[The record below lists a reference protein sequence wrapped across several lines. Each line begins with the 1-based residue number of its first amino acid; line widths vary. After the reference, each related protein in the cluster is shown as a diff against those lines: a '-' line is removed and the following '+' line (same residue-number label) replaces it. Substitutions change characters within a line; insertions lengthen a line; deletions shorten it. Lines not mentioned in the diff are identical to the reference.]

1 MHSIWL
7 FIGLYPWT
15 SLMSHN
21 CVANTK
27 ITTREDFSYVCQAT
41 VLIPAGEEI
50 VTNYH
55 HYHYQFYGT
64 PYRRADLK
72 STWSFECLCSRCKDP
87 TEYGSYVSAMLCE
100 RCNTGYIL
108 PTKSLDFKVSIS
120 YWAKDPIF
128 IQKFP

>member
-1 MHSIWL
+1 
-7 FIGLYPWT
+7 
-15 SLMSHN
+15 MSHN

-41 VLIPAGEEI
+41 VVIPAGEEI

-72 STWSFECLCSRCKDP
+72 STWSFECICPRCKDP

-100 RCNTGYIL
+100 RCTSGYIL
-108 PTKSLDFKVSIS
+108 PITPLDFKVIFDRESS
-120 YWAKDPIF
+120 SWFKFYTVLQVPIGNV
-128 IQKFP
+128 QALLLSN